1 MISYFVLRT
10 PLKDECLKR
19 WLPCCLS
26 FLLRFGFFAG
36 KQSKSTSP
44 LKKKNCSKKTSL
56 SSLSFLS
63 GFSPFFEGPNPIHM
77 DLRKHLSSKI
87 KYSWIGKYT
96 ELPWIHGWLICISSL
111 YMGSWARWFQANWN
125 IYARQI
131 ELPWTLWST
140 GFFPEA

>member
-44 LKKKNCSKKTSL
+44 LKKNNARKRQAFQAF
-56 SSLSFLS
+56 LSFQDSAPFLRALRIRIYILYILS
-63 GFSPFFEGPNPIHM
+63 GPTHAKPFLLGKRGTDFGTWKAGSCTCQ
-77 DLRKHLSSKI
+77 RI
-87 KYSWIGKYT
+87 KDPSARFDS
-96 ELPWIHGWLICISSL
+96 EL
-111 YMGSWARWFQANWN
+111 
-125 IYARQI
+125 
-131 ELPWTLWST
+131 TL
-140 GFFPEA
+140 F